1 MACKGLKVISYAY
14 KDMKIEEL
22 NLMAEKII
30 MEDP

>member
-1 MACKGLKVISYAY
+1 MCQTGLKVISYAY